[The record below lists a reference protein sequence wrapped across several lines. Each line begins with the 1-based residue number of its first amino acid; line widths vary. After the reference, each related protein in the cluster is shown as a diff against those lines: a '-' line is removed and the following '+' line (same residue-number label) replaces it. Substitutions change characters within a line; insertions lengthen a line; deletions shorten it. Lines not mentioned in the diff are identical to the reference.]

1 MLSYENTD
9 VKDKIILKLH
19 LHFQIFPGRRLAP
32 IANLETAQVCLHPG
46 AHKQVSEVEGLRGG
60 KQVSEVEGLR
70 GGMAAPVATT
80 RLIEWSVST
89 TDGVISFRDLCGCY

>member
-1 MLSYENTD
+1 MLLSTILQMLSYENTD
-9 VKDKIILKLH
+9 VEDKIIYKLH

-46 AHKQVSEVEGLRGG
+46 AHKQVSEVEGLRG
-60 KQVSEVEGLR
+60 E
-70 GGMAAPVATT
+70 MAASVATT

>member
-1 MLSYENTD
+1 MLLSTILQMLSYENTD
-9 VKDKIILKLH
+9 VEDKIIYKLH

-60 KQVSEVEGLR
+60 
-70 GGMAAPVATT
+70 MAAPVATT

>member
-9 VKDKIILKLH
+9 VEDKLH

-32 IANLETAQVCLHPG
+32 IASLETSQFCLHPG
-46 AHKQVSEVEGLRGG
+46 AHKQVSEVAGLRGG
-60 KQVSEVEGLR
+60 VV
-70 GGMAAPVATT
+70 APVVTT

-89 TDGVISFRDLCGCY
+89 TDGVISFRDLYGCY

>member
-1 MLSYENTD
+1 MLLSTILQMLSYENTD
-9 VKDKIILKLH
+9 VEDKIIYKLH

-46 AHKQVSEVEGLRGG
+46 AHKQVSEVA
-60 KQVSEVEGLR
+60 GLR
-70 GGMAAPVATT
+70 GGMAASVVTS